1 MDQKC
6 IGVAGPVIDATRASH
21 RSYIRTNTYV
31 IIAKNAL
38 YCRMPWAVPRAR
50 KLLQRDRSAG
60 GARME
65 TINTVPGLKA
75 GDWVEIKTEDEIKA
89 TLDKSNKT
97 RGLRFMDEMWMY
109 CGKRYR
115 VFKQVEKIKIEETG
129 ELRIVRSPTYFLE
142 GVYCNGAFHDGCD
155 KCCFL
160 FWKEDWM
167 RKVDDIKP

>member
-1 MDQKC
+1 MEQKC
-6 IGVAGPVIDATRASH
+6 IGVAGPTIDATKANH
-21 RSYIRTNTYV
+21 RSYLRMRTYI
-31 IIAKNAL
+31 IIAKNTL
-38 YCRMPWAVPRAR
+38 YCRMPWAAPRI
-50 KLLQRDRSAG
+50 KSLLYQDHPAG
-60 GARME
+60 GAKMK
-65 TINTVPGLKA
+65 TTNASPNLKT
-75 GDWVEIKTEDEIKA
+75 GDLVEIKTEDEIKA

-115 VFKQVEKIKIEETG
+115 VFKQVERIKIEETG

-155 KCCFL
+155 KSCFL

-167 RKVDDIKP
+167 RKIDDNKP